1 MIAPILGSM
10 HRLRLKD
17 PDGSFRDKSISCAM
31 WPKYVLLASSQTI
44 PSSCFCG
51 AAFGETT

>member
-1 MIAPILGSM
+1 MTGPILGSM
-10 HRLRLKD
+10 RSLRLKD

-31 WPKYVLLASSQTI
+31 WPKYVLLASSRTI

-51 AAFGETT
+51 ADFGETT